1 VSFGRALALG
11 VCCLVQTAPLRAQH
25 YTYVSGTILDD
36 STASV
41 PGALI
46 TVVNEDTGSRRTSVT
61 EADGGYLVSP
71 LEPGVYKI
79 AVRKTGFR
87 TMIRFG
93 VQLTEA
99 RPARVDFK
107 LVVGSVQET
116 ITVEASAPLL
126 SSDDASVSTLV
137 GRDRIENLPLNG
149 GGLLSVL
156 ELTPGLVVTPAT
168 RGEAGQFTVDG
179 QRPNTHYFTVDGA
192 SANSGVSGG
201 GVAAQPNGGALPGMT
216 AFGSLG
222 LVSLDAVE
230 EVRVQSST
238 TVAEFGRLPG
248 AQISLA
254 SRAGTNEF
262 HGSLLYSFRNEVL
275 EANDWFANQQSE
287 SRPSLQLSDFSATL
301 GGPLRR
307 NRTFFFLSY
316 EGLRL
321 TQPFSW
327 RQPVPS
333 LASRETADTWVLP
346 VLNLFPRPN
355 GPQLSNGLA
364 QWTGT
369 FSRPSHL
376 DIGAVRLDQ
385 AISSRVTAFG
395 RYSETPSS
403 TQFGPGPA
411 VNFLDL
417 RSRSGT
423 FGLSVRPRSDMVL
436 DLRINA
442 SHAAS
447 QSTWQRTDPGPLPA
461 CYVGAALTT
470 IFGADTPCDSLLR
483 LSLAGSGQVS
493 FGPEGDRSQ
502 SQFQV
507 GSTLHLNWRS
517 HSIALGGDFRRLT
530 PARHDVTGTFSI
542 AADTLYDFVQTGN
555 LWKSNS
561 PLQDTSG
568 VLREGSLF
576 AEDIW
581 RIAKRLT
588 ATFGLRWEISPG
600 PMPGS
605 VANFLYP
612 ASVNGF
618 ISAQRPLW
626 NTSYTN
632 LAPRGGIAFRPTA
645 GGRTVIRAGGGLFN
659 ESSLS
664 LATDLINDGPL
675 NVSEYKSSLG
685 LVSHRVQF
693 GFLPSLRLPLVK
705 QWNASVEHAFSDHD
719 VLSAS
724 YVGSMGQDLIRRQI
738 GPLRTTLGIN
748 DSFWFA
754 VATNNGSSNYHG
766 LEAQYRRRMAQGLQ
780 ALLSYSWS
788 HSIDNSSTDA
798 VLYWAGSGLTPRRD
812 RGPSDFDIR
821 HSFTAGFTYEL
832 PGSRRLWRSWA
843 LDGILRARSGFPINV
858 RDAEQYSGISLDN
871 VFRPDLLP
879 GVPLWIDDSS
889 SPGGRRI
896 NPGAF
901 HAVDGVQGNLGRN
914 ALHGFGMSQ
923 LDLALRREFFQGE
936 RRSLQLRIEAFNALN
951 HPNFADPIRFLS
963 NPLFGQSGSMLN
975 LMLGTGSPGS
985 GLAPIFQS
993 GGARSLQITLRFR
1006 F

>member
-1 VSFGRALALG
+1 MSFGRALALG
-11 VCCLVQTAPLRAQH
+11 LFCLVRIAPPLAAQH

-41 PGALI
+41 PDALI
-46 TVVNEDTGSRRTSVT
+46 TVVNEDTGSRRTSLT
-61 EADGGYLVSP
+61 EADGGYVVSP

-79 AVRKTGFR
+79 TVRKTGFR

-93 VQLTEA
+93 VQITEA

-116 ITVEASAPLL
+116 ITVEGSAPLL
-126 SSDDASVSTLV
+126 SSDDASIGTLV

-149 GGLLSVL
+149 GGLLSIL

-168 RGEAGQFTVDG
+168 RGESGQFTVDG

-201 GVAAQPNGGALPGMT
+201 GVVAQPNGGALPGMT

-222 LVSLDAVE
+222 LVSLDALE
-230 EVRVQSST
+230 EVRVQTST
-238 TVAEFGRLPG
+238 TVPEFGRLPG

-254 SRAGTNEF
+254 SRAGTNEL
-262 HGSLLYSFRNEVL
+262 HGSLLYGFRNEAL

-287 SRPSLQLSDFSATL
+287 ARPSLQFSDFSATL
-301 GGPLRR
+301 GGPIRR

-333 LASRETADTWVLP
+333 ETSRAAAPSWALP
-346 VLNLFPRPN
+346 VLNLFPQPN
-355 GPQLSNGLA
+355 GPDLSKGLA

-369 FSRPSHL
+369 FSRPSQL

-385 AISSRVTAFG
+385 AITSRITAFG

-403 TQFGPGPA
+403 TQFGSGPA

-423 FGLSVRPRSDMVL
+423 LGLNLRARGNMVL

-442 SHAAS
+442 SHAGS
-447 QSTWQRTDPGPLPA
+447 ESTWQQANPGPLPT
-461 CYVGAALTT
+461 CYLGSALTT
-470 IFGADTPCDSLLR
+470 LFGVDTPCDSLVR
-483 LSLAGSGQVS
+483 FSLAGSGQVS
-493 FGPEGDRSQ
+493 FGPEGARSQ

-530 PARHDVTGTFSI
+530 PARHDVTGTFSL
-542 AADTLYDFVQTGN
+542 AADTLNDFVQTSS

-561 PLQDTSG
+561 ALRDTSG
-568 VLREGSLF
+568 TLQEGSLF
-576 AEDIW
+576 VEDTW

-600 PMPGS
+600 PMPES
-605 VANFLYP
+605 PAYFLDP
-612 ASVNGF
+612 AQDYAAVLQ
-618 ISAQRPLW
+618 QRPLW

-632 LAPRGGIAFRPTA
+632 LAPRAGIAFHPT
-645 GGRTVIRAGGGLFN
+645 GRTVIRAGAGLFYD
-659 ESSLS
+659 SSLS

-675 NVSEYKSSLG
+675 NVSEFKS
-685 LVSHRVQF
+685 VNVFVFRHIEF
-693 GFLPSLRLPLVK
+693 GFLPSLRLPQVR
-705 QWNASVEHAFSDHD
+705 QWNASVEHAFSEND
-719 VLSAS
+719 VLSVG
-724 YVGSMGQDLIRRQI
+724 YVGSSGRDLIRREI
-738 GPLRTTLGIN
+738 GGLGST
-748 DSFWFA
+748 DALWFA
-754 VATNNGSSNYHG
+754 LATNNGSSDYHG
-766 LEAQYRRRMAQGLQ
+766 LEAQYRRRLAQGIQ
-780 ALLSYSWS
+780 ALVSYSWS

-798 VLYWAGSGLTPRRD
+798 ALYWAGSGLTPSRD
-812 RGPSDFDIR
+812 RATSDFDIR
-821 HSFTAGFTYEL
+821 HNFTAGFTYET
-832 PGSRRLWRSWA
+832 PGSGPLLRGWA
-843 LDGILRARSGFPINV
+843 LDGLVRARSGFPINV
-858 RDAEQYSGISLDN
+858 MLAEQYSGITLEN

-879 GVPLWIDDSS
+879 GVPLWI
-889 SPGGRRI
+889 
-896 NPGAF
+896 
-901 HAVDGVQGNLGRN
+901 
-914 ALHGFGMSQ
+914 
-923 LDLALRREFFQGE
+923 
-936 RRSLQLRIEAFNALN
+936 
-951 HPNFADPIRFLS
+951 AD
-963 NPLFGQSGSMLN
+963 
-975 LMLGTGSPGS
+975 
-985 GLAPIFQS
+985 
-993 GGARSLQITLRFR
+993 
-1006 F
+1006 